1 MKQCAGG
8 IPFVCSLSTKSI
20 LAEYSM
26 RIFSTITVLCAV
38 ALAGCSD
45 LPAPTSTPATQ
56 SKLAVSLSATSSKII
71 DMNNDEYKQRYEAAL
86 AKLRAKYGDP
96 DQMRHPDWGVS
107 PTYVLVSDLPAG
119 VQFQVI
125 RDPSSATP
133 RMIVLAESTLTD
145 DLMYAGVSR
154 LAMDERSVRTTTHV
168 RTLTMFQDGH
178 YEVFSDGKVT
188 SGRVRKLF
196 PNVVDPVLGR
206 GADSKAF
213 LREASKHPPVEIA
226 PGRFGQ
232 KFKPSK

>member
-1 MKQCAGG
+1 
-8 IPFVCSLSTKSI
+8 
-20 LAEYSM
+20 
-26 RIFSTITVLCAV
+26 
-38 ALAGCSD
+38 
-45 LPAPTSTPATQ
+45 
-56 SKLAVSLSATSSKII
+56 
-71 DMNNDEYKQRYEAAL
+71 MNNDEYKQRHEAAL
-86 AKLRAKYGDP
+86 AKLRAKYGEP
-96 DQMRHPDWGVS
+96 EQMRHPDWGAP

-133 RMIVLAESTLTD
+133 RMIVLAERTLTD

-154 LAMDERSVRTTTHV
+154 LAMDERSVRVTTHV

-178 YEVFSDGKVT
+178 YEVLTDGKVT